1 MINSISSG
9 MSMPP
14 MSRTEQSLTDQQQS
28 LITETLSQFD
38 AENINEADA
47 ISIVE
52 AFSEAGIQ
60 PGIALEKAMSE
71 FGFDAKTLGE
81 LANATGRGD
90 MPPPPP
96 KQSTEEIGS
105 MVDYLKQLLDEKLST
120 ANESTLSDEDKQ
132 SILAQ
137 VFDKFD
143 IEDRESIIN
152 TSA

>member
-1 MINSISSG
+1 
-9 MSMPP
+9 MPP

>member
-28 LITETLSQFD
+28 LITETLSEFD

-90 MPPPPP
+90 MPPSPP

>member
-71 FGFDAKTLGE
+71 FGFDAKTIGE